1 MSSKKPSEKRFRVP
15 SSEDEE
21 GMHAGVE
28 EGNAMMK
35 SILEKLKKLEKLDLL
50 DQIHERLKKIETES
64 KELKD
69 TVAEIE
75 IGLNSMKKD
84 VEDAKM
90 ATEQKADKSKVEAL
104 EKEVEELR
112 NRSRRNNLVFYNVPE
127 KAEGDDCISFIQN
140 FVSTHMGL
148 ETLCGWEV
156 EIERAHRTPTK
167 LRNDNGGKQR
177 PRPIHVAFLRY
188 ADKMKVLSN
197 AAARL
202 KDNPL
207 DGKLIGI
214 SEDFGKKTQEERKA
228 IAPVK
233 KYLQKKLGA
242 GSKVFI
248 AYPAILKCVDSNG
261 KVKVIPEKELKRL
274 KEEMEKDNES
284 KHG

>member
-1 MSSKKPSEKRFRVP
+1 MSLKKPSEKRFRVP

-21 GMHAGVE
+21 GMHVGDEAGD
-28 EGNAMMK
+28 AMMLK
-35 SILEKLKKLEKLDLL
+35 TILEKLEKFDLL
-50 DQIHERLKKIETES
+50 EQIHEKIKKIETES

-69 TVAEIE
+69 TVTQIE
-75 IGLNSMKKD
+75 NGLNSIKKD
-84 VEDAKM
+84 VEEGKM
-90 ATEQKADKSKVEAL
+90 AIEQKADKSKVEAL

-127 KAEGDDCISFIQN
+127 KAEGEDCIGFIQN
-140 FVSTHMGL
+140 FISAHMGL
-148 ETLCGWEV
+148 EALCGDV

-167 LRNDNGGKQR
+167 PRSDIGGQQR

-188 ADKMKVLSN
+188 SDKMKVLSN

-248 AYPAILKCVDSNG
+248 AYPAILKSVDSNG
-261 KVKVIPEKELKRL
+261 RVKVIPEKELKRL
-274 KEEMEKDNES
+274 KEEMEKDKKS
-284 KHG
+284 KHK